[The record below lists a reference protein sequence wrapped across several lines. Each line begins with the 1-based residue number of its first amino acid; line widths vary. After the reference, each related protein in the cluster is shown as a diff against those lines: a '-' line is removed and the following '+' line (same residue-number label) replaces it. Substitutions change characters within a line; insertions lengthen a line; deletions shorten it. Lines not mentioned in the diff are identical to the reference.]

1 MPRNLLFLAFVA
13 ALVWLGR
20 NICSKLSPGVKAQP
34 ARRRAKGSREQPE
47 AVDLVRDEKTG
58 EYRVKEDGG

>member
-1 MPRNLLFLAFVA
+1 MPRNLLFLAFVT
-13 ALVWLGR
+13 ALFWLGR
-20 NICSKLSPGVKAQP
+20 NIFSKLSPGARAQP
-34 ARRRAKGSREQPE
+34 ARRRAESRREQPE